1 MCAEDLNFLI
11 TRAGWLVTH
20 INAQYTFEQSKF
32 KKDFVIMNKK
42 SRQAATSCVKKD
54 IYKLLNNNNIG
65 IDYRNNI
72 DHCTLKPIYDDFS
85 EIAYIKNYTTRFN
98 DETLR
103 DFFSLPLLKQEII
116 QAYNAK
122 KLPLAKNTQHTR
134 HENILNAKEKK
145 NWILYILLKK
155 TKKLKKGNFKV

>member
-1 MCAEDLNFLI
+1 
-11 TRAGWLVTH
+11 
-20 INAQYTFEQSKF
+20 
-32 KKDFVIMNKK
+32 MNKK

-103 DFFSLPLLKQEII
+103 DFFSLPLLKQVII
-116 QAYNAK
+116 
-122 KLPLAKNTQHTR
+122 
-134 HENILNAKEKK
+134 
-145 NWILYILLKK
+145 
-155 TKKLKKGNFKV
+155 